1 VNRPRLRPE
10 TPLLQI
16 PFRQLHNPL
25 PPVEI
30 LSPEQVE
37 NLHESSLNVLENVGL
52 DFFDDEALDI
62 WQKAGARVDHTTRHV
77 WLDRGLVLEAIA
89 TAPDSFTWRARNPA
103 HNVLVGGNAIMFGP
117 NGGMVYTS
125 DLERGRRPGT
135 LADFETFLKLS
146 QMCPVM
152 HCASWEQVA
161 PMDIPV
167 SMRHLRRLYASYTLT
182 DKIVMEAAHGR
193 EISSD
198 CLEMARITFG
208 DLTAGGPV
216 LGDAISVNSPL
227 RYDDRML
234 GGLITYA
241 RAGQVCIITPFILA
255 GP

>member
-1 VNRPRLRPE
+1 MG
-10 TPLLQI
+10 
-16 PFRQLHNPL
+16 
-25 PPVEI
+25 PV
-30 LSPEQVE
+30 L
-37 NLHESSLNVLENVGL
+37 
-52 DFFDDEALDI
+52 
-62 WQKAGARVDHTTRHV
+62 
-77 WLDRGLVLEAIA
+77 
-89 TAPDSFTWRARNPA
+89 
-103 HNVLVGGNAIMFGP
+103 
-117 NGGMVYTS
+117 
-125 DLERGRRPGT
+125 
-135 LADFETFLKLS
+135 
-146 QMCPVM
+146 